1 MELELMRTGYPRPL
15 QGRWMYTKR
24 GKYLKTNMQHEGNYD
39 ILFQF
44 FFSNRLDSFVFF
56 HFS

>member
-1 MELELMRTGYPRPL
+1 MELGMMRTGYPRPH
-15 QGRWMYTKR
+15 QGRRGHTKS

-44 FFSNRLDSFVFF
+44 FFLID
-56 HFS
+56 